1 MKVGCKIH
9 VSGIVQGVG
18 FRYFVFKKAGNLSL
32 VGFVKNLTNSN
43 VEIYAEGE
51 RSLVEELITRV
62 KIGPPNAHV
71 SGLHIT
77 WEEWKGTY
85 SNFKI
90 H

>member
-1 MKVGCKIH
+1 VKVGCKIH

-18 FRYFVFKKAGNLSL
+18 FRYFVFKKARYLSL
-32 VGFVKNLTNSN
+32 EGFAKNLVNGA

-51 RSLVEELITRV
+51 RSLVEELIALV

-71 SGLHIT
+71 SGINVA
-77 WEEWKGTY
+77 WEEWKGTF

-90 H
+90 R